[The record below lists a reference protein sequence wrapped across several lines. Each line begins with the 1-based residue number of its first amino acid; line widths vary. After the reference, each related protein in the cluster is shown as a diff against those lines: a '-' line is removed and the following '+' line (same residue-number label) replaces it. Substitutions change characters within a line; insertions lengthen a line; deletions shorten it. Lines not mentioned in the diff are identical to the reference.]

1 MARILIVDDDPD
13 IRTILADRLAAR
25 GHEVLQAPD
34 GIRAVEVSSR
44 ELPDL
49 MLLDLDLPGADGL
62 TVLERLHQESSAPT
76 VVVITAFATI
86 EKAVEAMRRGAYDFL
101 PKPFQPGLVELT
113 VKKALERNALREEN
127 RALRAA
133 LPSGKTLIGAS
144 ARLQELIAQAHRAAE
159 SKSTVLLI
167 GESGTGKEV
176 LAHSIHTWSPRAARP
191 FIAVNCVAL
200 SEDLLESELFGH
212 EKGAFTGAHQQ
223 KPGKFELANR
233 GSVFL
238 DEVADIRESL
248 QAKLLRVLQE
258 HEFERVG
265 GTKPIRVDIR
275 VIAATNRELESAVKA
290 GRFREDLYYR
300 LNVVRL
306 HIPPLRDRLEDV
318 PLLADHFLRKYCAET
333 GKGISG
339 FSPEAMSLLRR
350 HDWPGNVREL
360 ENAVERAVVLGNG
373 PEIRA
378 ADLAIGSPS
387 AAATPRGPHLQPAA
401 QPVDAFHATV
411 EKFKRELIERALQAT
426 QGNQTRAAEL
436 LGLQRTYLSRL
447 IKNLKVRTRESAAVS
462 P

>member
-25 GHEVLQAPD
+25 GHEVLQAAD
-34 GIRAVEVSSR
+34 GIRAIEVSTH

-62 TVLERLHQESSAPT
+62 AVLERLRHESLAPT
-76 VVVITAFATI
+76 IVVITAFATV

-127 RALRAA
+127 RALRAV
-133 LPSGKTLIGAS
+133 LPSGKTLVGTS
-144 ARLQELIAQAHRAAE
+144 AALAELIAQARRAAE

-191 FIAVNCVAL
+191 FIPVNCVAL

-212 EKGAFTGAHQQ
+212 EKGAFTGAHHQ
-223 KPGKFELANR
+223 KPGKFELANH
-233 GSVFL
+233 GTVFL
-238 DEVADIRESL
+238 DEVGDIRESL
-248 QAKLLRVLQE
+248 QVKLLRVLQE

-275 VIAATNRELESAVKA
+275 VIAATNRELEQAVKA

-306 HIPPLRDRLEDV
+306 HIPPLRERLEDV
-318 PLLADHFLRKYCAET
+318 PLLAEHFLRKYCAET
-333 GKGISG
+333 GKVISG
-339 FSPEAMSLLRR
+339 FSVEAIELLEH

-360 ENAVERAVVLGNG
+360 ENSVERAVVLGNG
-373 PEIRA
+373 PEIQA

-387 AAATPRGPHLQPAA
+387 PAA
-401 QPVDAFHATV
+401 NARTEPAAPQIGPFHTAV
-411 EKFKRELIERALQAT
+411 ERFKREIIERALHAT

-447 IKNLKVRTRESAAVS
+447 IKHLKA
-462 P
+462 

>member
-1 MARILIVDDDPD
+1 
-13 IRTILADRLAAR
+13 
-25 GHEVLQAPD
+25 
-34 GIRAVEVSSR
+34 
-44 ELPDL
+44 
-49 MLLDLDLPGADGL
+49 
-62 TVLERLHQESSAPT
+62 
-76 VVVITAFATI
+76 
-86 EKAVEAMRRGAYDFL
+86 
-101 PKPFQPGLVELT
+101 
-113 VKKALERNALREEN
+113 
-127 RALRAA
+127 
-133 LPSGKTLIGAS
+133 
-144 ARLQELIAQAHRAAE
+144 LIAQARRAAE

-191 FIAVNCVAL
+191 FIPVNCVAL

-212 EKGAFTGAHQQ
+212 EKGAFTGAHHQ

-238 DEVADIRESL
+238 DEVGDLREPL

-318 PLLADHFLRKYCAET
+318 PLLAEYFLHKYCAET

-339 FSPEAMSLLRR
+339 FSAEAMDRLRR

-373 PEIRA
+373 PEIRVN
-378 ADLAIGSPS
+378 DLAIGLPS
-387 AAATPRGPHLQPAA
+387 AGTTLRGSHPQTAA
-401 QPVDAFHATV
+401 QPVEAFHATV
-411 EKFKRELIERALQAT
+411 ERFKRELIERALQAT

-447 IKNLKVRTRESAAVS
+447 IKNLRVRTRDGAAVS